1 MGIVTG
7 STNWNGQDNF
17 FDFVQFAAEKV
28 GMTREEYMAI
38 HGIGNAIKENSNIKT
53 FAAFNES
60 QLNEKKITVDWNDD
74 ENSLV
79 FSDEGLT
86 KVDYD
91 GEFQYRGKWFSTAD
105 HNGPEDLIKDLTKAF
120 KGDKFIYV
128 NESKTS
134 DEAAKAID
142 KAITKI
148 DSSMSTVDFAMAVG
162 KILREEYGKHNFDS
176 FMEVLHK
183 DLGI

>member
-60 QLNEKKITVDWNDD
+60 
-74 ENSLV
+74 
-79 FSDEGLT
+79 
-86 KVDYD
+86 
-91 GEFQYRGKWFSTAD
+91 
-105 HNGPEDLIKDLTKAF
+105 
-120 KGDKFIYV
+120 
-128 NESKTS
+128 KTS

-148 DSSMSTVDFAMAVG
+148 DSSVSTVDFAMAVG